1 MPFCSEWVSRKQE
14 PFTSALVRVTGW
26 QRTRVTGD
34 NGRMN
39 NGDLPPEFPRALD
52 ELWDQCVGMIA
63 RGIDYPHYVNALSVM
78 YARDDVFSW
87 PVALAVARSVWRQ
100 TPQPALNYGL
110 PPLPT
115 TERNA
120 ACPCGSG
127 QKYKK
132 CCLALEHDLPMGQ
145 VNFLPV
151 LLEYLQRRRW
161 SELAGS
167 RIAPDMVAHAAMELN
182 AGGFAKEA
190 CTLLEPWFV
199 ADADFHAGR
208 EVLFDALLDAYG
220 QLQRPR
226 KKAQLLARAI
236 EVGDRRLRS
245 AALQRQASIASDND
259 DHAGAWRCFAE
270 AQRSDPQSPSL
281 SHLEVT
287 LLMSEGR
294 HAEAR
299 ERARFWAHRLAAMR
313 DPELEHLVAFMRNI
327 VTHGEQGMQ
336 QMALDNQPDLRELSD
351 LLQTAPAI
359 ASAYT
364 LEPSDEEAGPLEPTR
379 AMAKALHA
387 WEQHAGSNSHSPVFG
402 GGGGGAGIALWLPE
416 LRQQPQ
422 LWNAFEVL
430 DTIVAAI
437 DELNMGML
445 TVNLARSVLDRAEQL
460 LREVLRAN
468 HAEGKR
474 LEWGWLQNRPALNLI
489 GQRIAIDAGQTPD
502 AAQVARLEWLVCE
515 LNPNDNQGFR
525 HALVRAYLHT
535 GRVADALALTERY
548 PDDFAAM
555 QYNRAL
561 ALFAAGQSDAAV
573 GALGNAVAAHPKP
586 AAWLLKANP
595 KPPRQDGWGIAVGG
609 DEEAWIYRQ
618 ETLAL
623 WQQLEAMAWLRQVM
637 RALGKKR

>member
-1 MPFCSEWVSRKQE
+1 V
-14 PFTSALVRVTGW
+14 
-26 QRTRVTGD
+26 
-34 NGRMN
+34 NGENDDMTDEN
-39 NGDLPPEFPRALD
+39 LPPEFSNALNQ
-52 ELWDQCVGMIA
+52 LWSHCVGLIA
-63 RGIDYPHYVNALSVM
+63 RDVDYPQYVNALGVL
-78 YARDDVFSW
+78 YARHDVLNW
-87 PVALAVARSVWRQ
+87 PVALAVARSVWQQ
-100 TPQPALNYGL
+100 TPRPALNYAL
-110 PPLPT
+110 PSLPA

-132 CCLALEHDLPMGQ
+132 CCLMLEHDLPMEQ
-145 VNFLPV
+145 VNFLPT
-151 LLEYLQRRRW
+151 LLEYLPRRRW

-167 RIAPDMVAHAAMELN
+167 RIAPDMVAHTAMELS
-182 AGGFAKEA
+182 AADFAKEA
-190 CTLLEPWFV
+190 CALLEPWFV

-208 EVLFDALLDAYG
+208 EALFDTLLDVYG
-220 QLQRPR
+220 TLRRPR

-236 EVGDRRLRS
+236 DVGDRRLRS
-245 AALQRQASIASDND
+245 AALQRQASIASDNG
-259 DHAGAWRCFAE
+259 DHAGAWRCFTE

-287 LLMSEGR
+287 LLMSGGR

-313 DPELEHLVAFMRNI
+313 DPELEGLVAFMRNI
-327 VTHGEQGMQ
+327 VTHGEQAMQ
-336 QMALDNQPDLRELSD
+336 QMALDNQPDLRELVQ
-351 LLQTAPAI
+351 LLQKAPAI
-359 ASAYT
+359 VSAYT
-364 LEPSDEEAGPLEPTR
+364 LEPSDEQAGPLEPTR

-387 WEQHAGSNSHSPVFG
+387 WEQLAGSNSHSPVFG
-402 GGGGGAGIALWLPE
+402 GGGGGGIAQWLPE
-416 LRQQPQ
+416 LRRQPQ

-430 DTIVAAI
+430 DTIVTAI
-437 DELNMGML
+437 DELGMGVFTM
-445 TVNLARSVLDRAEQL
+445 NLARSVLDRAEHL

-468 HAEGKR
+468 HADGKR
-474 LEWGWLQNRPALNLI
+474 LAWGWLQNRPALNLI
-489 GQRIAIDAGQTPD
+489 GQRIAIDAGQAPD

-515 LNPNDNQGFR
+515 LNPADNQGFR

-535 GRVADALALTERY
+535 GRAADALALTDRY

-561 ALFAAGQSDAAV
+561 VLFALGRSGEAV
-573 GALGNAVAAHPKP
+573 GALGDAVATYPKP

-595 KPPRQDGWGIAVGG
+595 KPPRQDRWGIAVGG

-623 WQQLEAMAWLRQVM
+623 WQQLDAMTWLQQAL
-637 RALGKKR
+637 RAIGKKR

>member
-1 MPFCSEWVSRKQE
+1 MN
-14 PFTSALVRVTGW
+14 
-26 QRTRVTGD
+26 GD
-34 NGRMN
+34 NSRMN
-39 NGDLPPEFPRALD
+39 PDDLPPEFPKALD
-52 ELWDQCVGMIA
+52 TLWSHCVGMIA
-63 RGIDYPHYVNALSVM
+63 RGVDYPRYVDALKVL
-78 YARDDVFSW
+78 YAHHDVFSW

-100 TPQPALNYGL
+100 TPQPALRYGL
-110 PPLPT
+110 PPLPVA
-115 TERNA
+115 ERNA

-151 LLEYLQRRRW
+151 LLEYLPRRRW

-167 RIAPDMVAHAAMELN
+167 RIAPDMVSHAAMEMIGAN
-182 AGGFAKEA
+182 QAREA
-190 CTLLEPWFV
+190 CALLEPWFV
-199 ADADFHAGR
+199 ADTDFHADR
-208 EVLFDALLDAYG
+208 EALFDALLDAYTK
-220 QLQRPR
+220 LQRPR

-236 EVGDRRLRS
+236 AVGDRRLRS
-245 AALQRQASIASDND
+245 AALQRQASMTSDHG
-259 DHAGAWRCFAE
+259 DHAGAWRIFAE

-313 DPELEHLVAFMRNI
+313 DPELEDLVAFMREI
-327 VTHGEQGMQ
+327 AVHGEQAMQ
-336 QMALDNQPDLRELSD
+336 QMALDSQPELRELAA
-351 LLQTAPAI
+351 LLQAAPPVA
-359 ASAYT
+359 AAYT
-364 LEPSDEEAGPLEPTR
+364 LEPTGEDAGPLEPTPSL
-379 AMAKALHA
+379 AKALRA
-387 WEQHAGSNSHSPVFG
+387 WEPHAGGNSHSPVFG
-402 GGGGGAGIALWLPE
+402 AGGGGDIAQWLPE
-416 LRQQPQ
+416 LRRQPQ

-430 DTIVAAI
+430 DSIVAAI
-437 DELNMGML
+437 GELGMGIF
-445 TVNLARSVLDRAEQL
+445 TVALARSVLDRAERL
-460 LREVLRAN
+460 LREVLRAQ

-474 LEWGWLQNRPALNLI
+474 LAWGWLQNRPALHLL
-489 GQRIAIDAGQTPD
+489 GERIAIDADEPPD

-525 HALVRAYLHT
+525 HALVRAYLQA
-535 GRVADALALTERY
+535 GRVADALALTARY

-561 ALFAAGQSDAAV
+561 ALFAAGQGDAALA
-573 GALGNAVAAHPKP
+573 ALRDAVTAYPKP
-586 AAWLLKANP
+586 AAWLLKTEP
-595 KPPRQDGWGIAVGG
+595 KPPRQDRRGIAVGG

-623 WQQLEAMAWLRQVM
+623 WQQLGAMAWLQQAV

>member
-1 MPFCSEWVSRKQE
+1 MTNES
-14 PFTSALVRVTGW
+14 
-26 QRTRVTGD
+26 
-34 NGRMN
+34 
-39 NGDLPPEFPRALD
+39 LPPEFSNALD
-52 ELWDQCVGMIA
+52 ELWNHCVGMIA
-63 RGIDYPHYVNALSVM
+63 RGVDYPHYVNAVNVL
-78 YARDDVFSW
+78 YGRHDVLRW

-100 TPQPALNYGL
+100 TPQPTLNYAL
-110 PPLPT
+110 PSLPA

-132 CCLALEHDLPMGQ
+132 CCLMLEHDLPMGQ
-145 VNFLPV
+145 INFLPT
-151 LLEYLQRRRW
+151 LLEHLPRRRW

-167 RIAPDMVAHAAMELN
+167 RIAPDMVAHAAMELATGN
-182 AGGFAKEA
+182 FTREA
-190 CTLLEPWFV
+190 CALLEPWFV

-208 EVLFDALLDAYG
+208 EALFDTLLDAYG

-236 EVGDRRLRS
+236 KVGDRRLRS
-245 AALQRQASIASDND
+245 AALQRQASIASDSD
-259 DHAGAWRCFAE
+259 DYAGAWQYFAE

-327 VTHGEQGMQ
+327 VTHGEQAME
-336 QMALDNQPDLRELSD
+336 QMALDNQPDLRELAQ

-359 ASAYT
+359 ASVYT
-364 LEPSDEEAGPLEPTR
+364 LEPSGEQAGPLEPTR
-379 AMAKALHA
+379 AMAKALQG
-387 WEQHAGSNSHSPVFG
+387 WEQLAGSNSHSPVFG
-402 GGGGGAGIALWLPE
+402 GEGADIAQWLPE
-416 LRQQPQ
+416 LRRQPQ

-437 DELNMGML
+437 DEVGMGIF
-445 TVNLARSVLDRAEQL
+445 TANLARSVLDRAERL

-468 HAEGKR
+468 RAEGKR

-489 GQRIAIDAGQTPD
+489 GQRVAIDAGQAPD

-515 LNPNDNQGFR
+515 LNPSDNQGFR

-535 GRVADALALTERY
+535 GRVADALALTECY

-561 ALFAAGQSDAAV
+561 ALFAAGQSDMAI
-573 GALGNAVAAHPKP
+573 GALGDAVAAYPKP

-623 WQQLEAMAWLRQVM
+623 WQQLDAMSWLQQSV

>member
-1 MPFCSEWVSRKQE
+1 MH
-14 PFTSALVRVTGW
+14 T
-26 QRTRVTGD
+26 D
-34 NGRMN
+34 
-39 NGDLPPEFPRALD
+39 DLPPEFPQTLD
-52 ELWDQCVGMIA
+52 TLWSRCVGMIA
-63 RGIDYPHYVNALSVM
+63 RGVEYPHYINALKVV
-78 YARDDVFSW
+78 YARDDLFSW
-87 PVALAVARSVWRQ
+87 PMALAVARSVWRQ
-100 TPQPALNYGL
+100 TPQPALRYGL
-110 PPLPT
+110 PTLPV

-145 VNFLPV
+145 VNFLPE
-151 LLEYLQRRRW
+151 LLEYLPRRRW

-167 RIAPDMVAHAAMELN
+167 RIAPDMVAHAAMEMN
-182 AGGFAKEA
+182 AGDQAREA
-190 CTLLEPWFV
+190 CALLEPWFV

-208 EVLFDALLDAYG
+208 EALFDALLDAYG
-220 QLQRPR
+220 KLWRPR

-245 AALQRQASIASDND
+245 AALQRQASITSDNG
-259 DHAGAWRCFAE
+259 DHAGAWRLFAE

-313 DPELEHLVAFMRNI
+313 DPELADLVGFMREI
-327 VTHGEQGMQ
+327 ATHGEQAMQ
-336 QMALDNQPDLRELSD
+336 QMAFGNQPELGELAA
-351 LLQTAPAI
+351 LLQEAPPV

-364 LEPSDEEAGPLEPTR
+364 LEPSDEETGPLEPTR

-387 WEQHAGSNSHSPVFG
+387 WQQVAGSDSHSLVFDEG
-402 GGGGGAGIALWLPE
+402 GSGSDIAQWLPE
-416 LRQQPQ
+416 LRRQPQ

-437 DELNMGML
+437 GELGMGVF
-445 TVNLARSVLDRAEQL
+445 TENLERSVLDRAERL
-460 LREVLRAN
+460 LREVLCAN

-474 LEWGWLQNRPALNLI
+474 LEWGWLQNRPALHLL
-489 GQRIAIDAGQTPD
+489 GERIAIDARQSLD
-502 AAQVARLEWLVCE
+502 EAQVARLEWLVCE
-515 LNPNDNQGFR
+515 LNPGDNQGFR
-525 HALVRAYLHT
+525 HALVRAYLQT

-555 QYNRAL
+555 QYNHAL
-561 ALFAAGQSDAAV
+561 ALFAAGQGGAALV
-573 GALGNAVAAHPKP
+573 ALRDAVAAYPKP

-595 KPPRQDGWGIAVGG
+595 KRPRQGGWGIAVGG

-623 WQQLEAMAWLRQVM
+623 WQQLDAMAWLRQVV
-637 RALGKKR
+637 RSLGKKR